1 MGMSDLFF
9 CQYCVHLGVWL
20 IPCLGSKMVS
30 DLFHARRGCLTY
42 SMVRM
47 SDLFCPTNYVFPLYK
62 SFFLGYALFSSL
74 RWKILSLVMKT
85 LYPRKSSFHVLRLLK
100 QTVRQTGWSV
110 RGFWVI
116 ISRFSRLRLENL
128 SIITQK
134 PLTDH
139 PVFLTVFS
147 KS

>member
-1 MGMSDLFF
+1 MMHLYSLYHSSLWSMQCSDCSQCTENIF
-9 CQYCVHLGVWL
+9 
-20 IPCLGSKMVS
+20 
-30 DLFHARRGCLTY
+30 
-42 SMVRM
+42 
-47 SDLFCPTNYVFPLYK
+47 LYK
-62 SFFLGYALFSSL
+62 MQMLLEYTENIQTILTIFLFLGYALFSSL